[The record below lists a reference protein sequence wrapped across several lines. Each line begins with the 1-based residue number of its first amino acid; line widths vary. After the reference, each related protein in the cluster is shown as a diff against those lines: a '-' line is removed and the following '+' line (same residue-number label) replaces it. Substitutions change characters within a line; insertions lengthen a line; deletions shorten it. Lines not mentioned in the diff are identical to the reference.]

1 MRRTILR
8 AELTFTRTAESSLIV
23 STWFLA
29 EQCWASWM
37 TSWGRAIGPRRP
49 GRSASP
55 AEPVLPFAT
64 AALGD
69 QEQWSEQRGQ
79 AGCLAHNGVL

>member
-1 MRRTILR
+1 MLRTILQ

-37 TSWGRAIGPRRP
+37 TSRGRAIRPRRP
-49 GRSASP
+49 GWSASP
-55 AEPVLPFAT
+55 AKAVLPFTT

-69 QEQWSEQRGQ
+69 QEQRSDQRGQ
-79 AGCLAHNGVL
+79 TGRQAPNGVL